1 MDTTFMNTENSKAS
15 NPHRLLLNF
24 LDKINSKRSEVIN
37 MLLYQILSFA
47 IHGINKKFRQKQ

>member
-37 MLLYQILSFA
+37 MFLYQILSFA
-47 IHGINKKFRQKQ
+47 IHGTK